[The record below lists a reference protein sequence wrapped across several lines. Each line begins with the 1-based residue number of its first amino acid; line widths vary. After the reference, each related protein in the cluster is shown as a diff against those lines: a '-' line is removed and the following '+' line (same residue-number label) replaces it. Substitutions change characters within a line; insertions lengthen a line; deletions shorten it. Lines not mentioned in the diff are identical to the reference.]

1 MCIRDSYETAAFSGF
16 ISQSI
21 KIQSEKLNELV
32 IKPGLRIEVFEQ
44 ERIDR
49 LNGSQYQDKTSIVLL
64 PGIGFNK
71 QINNLN
77 IFGGIHRGFTPPSSG
92 ALNILNFG
100 ECDCGID
107 LDAEKSWNKE
117 LGFRY
122 SKNLLSM
129 EVAVFHLGIE
139 NLVAAARGTAFKNL
153 GEVQTMGIE
162 IGSSLYLSDLM
173 KMLPNIN
180 IAYSH
185 LSTEVVRGTIKTSF
199 QGIDEDVSIAG
210 KELPYAPNH
219 TLVMGLEHNFNNR
232 FNSRFDLK
240 YVSSTYTDFENFKNS
255 DSNTG
260 YKFCLLYTSPSPRDQ
275 RGSGMPACG

>member
-1 MCIRDSYETAAFSGF
+1 
-16 ISQSI
+16 
-21 KIQSEKLNELV
+21 
-32 IKPGLRIEVFEQ
+32 
-44 ERIDR
+44 
-49 LNGSQYQDKTSIVLL
+49 
-64 PGIGFNK
+64 
-71 QINNLN
+71 
-77 IFGGIHRGFTPPSSG
+77 
-92 ALNILNFG
+92 
-100 ECDCGID
+100 
-107 LDAEKSWNKE
+107 
-117 LGFRY
+117 
-122 SKNLLSM
+122 M

-185 LSTEVVRGTIKTSF
+185 LSTEVIRGTIKTSF

-232 FNSRFDLK
+232 FQ
-240 YVSSTYTDFENFKNS
+240 Y
-255 DSNTG
+255 
-260 YKFCLLYTSPSPRDQ
+260 
-275 RGSGMPACG
+275 